1 MLGGVSKPWLFLF
14 RPEPVSDKAMLK
26 IGVPA
31 ILFLLMLGVWVRAAE
46 SGFADYY
53 RGDFPHALMDLRQKG
68 DEGNAYAAY
77 LVGQIYA
84 AGKTGAPNSDLA
96 LEWYGKAAFH
106 GSIAAPFSYLAHQ
119 LKSKD
124 RPRSFCDDYEEVM
137 RLSARVQSIYAYL
150 FLSSFH
156 SGGVCD
162 APNMIKSAYYLH
174 LATSLDRAFG
184 HNRDSLVGQLSEEQR
199 QRLVKLLQQKVMPIS
214 ERKFLTHFAKTVR
227 R

>member
-1 MLGGVSKPWLFLF
+1 
-14 RPEPVSDKAMLK
+14 MLK
-26 IGVPA
+26 IGGPA
-31 ILFLLMLGVWVRAAE
+31 IFFFLMLGVWVRAAE

-53 RGDFPHALMDLRQKG
+53 RGDFQHALTDLRQKG

-77 LVGQIYA
+77 LVAQIYA
-84 AGKTGAPNSDLA
+84 AGKTGAPNPELA
-96 LEWYGKAAFH
+96 SEWYGKAASY
-106 GSIAAPFSYLAHQ
+106 GSIAAPFTYLDRQ

-124 RPRSFCDDYEEVM
+124 RPRSFCEDYEAVV

-150 FLSSFH
+150 FLTSYH

-184 HNRDSLVGQLSEEQR
+184 HNKDRLVGQLSEEQR

-214 ERKFLTHFAKTVR
+214 EHEFLTHFAKTVR
-227 R
+227 W

>member
-1 MLGGVSKPWLFLF
+1 MV
-14 RPEPVSDKAMLK
+14 K

-31 ILFLLMLGVWVRAAE
+31 IFFLLVLGLWVRAAE

-53 RGDFPHALMDLRQKG
+53 RGDFEHALTDLRQKG

-84 AGKTGAPNSDLA
+84 VGKTGVPNSELA
-96 LEWYGKAAFH
+96 LEWYGKAASH

-119 LKSKD
+119 LESRV
-124 RPRSFCDDYEEVM
+124 RPHSFCADYEEVV

-150 FLSSFH
+150 FLSSYH
-156 SGGVCD
+156 SGGVCHP
-162 APNMIKSAYYLH
+162 PNIIKSAYYLQ

-184 HNRDSLVGQLSEEQR
+184 HNRDRLVGQLSEAQR
-199 QRLVKLLQQKVMPIS
+199 KRLEKLLQQSVTPIS
-214 ERKFLTHFAKTVR
+214 EREFLTHFATTVR
-227 R
+227 Q

>member
-1 MLGGVSKPWLFLF
+1 MLSGVSKPSLLLS
-14 RPEPVSDKAMLK
+14 RPELVSDNAMLK
-26 IGVPA
+26 IGFPA

-53 RGDFPHALMDLRQKG
+53 RGDFQHALTDLRQKG

-84 AGKTGAPNSDLA
+84 MGKTGAPNSDLA
-96 LEWYGKAAFH
+96 LKWYGKAAFH
-106 GSIAAPFSYLAHQ
+106 GSIAAPFSYLDHQ

-124 RPRSFCDDYEEVM
+124 RSRSFCEDYEEVV

-150 FLSSFH
+150 FLSSYH

-162 APNMIKSAYYLH
+162 APNMIRSAYYLH

-184 HNRDSLVGQLSEEQR
+184 HNRDSLVGRLSEEKR
-199 QRLVKLLQQKVMPIS
+199 ERLVKLLQQKVMPIS
-214 ERKFLTHFAKTVR
+214 ESEFLKHFANTVR